1 MATVFL
7 AQDCRLERDV
17 AIKRLHADSP
27 EDVGRRFQRE
37 AKVGASLNHPNIVG
51 VYDTVTD
58 DEGVLIIMEYVA
70 GHTLRDEVSRGRMGP
85 ARTIEVLSAVA
96 SALDHA
102 HAAGVVHRDV
112 KPANVLIDDAGG
124 LVKLAD
130 LGIATAAERTR
141 ITHSGAVLGT
151 ASYMAPERLDGGAG
165 GPAVD
170 VYALAA
176 MAFEMLSGRKAITG
190 KTPLEIARR
199 VATQPPPDLRDT
211 VPGAPDA
218 AAEAIRRGLAK
229 NPDERPASAGELVRQ
244 LEHAY
249 AEQERAAAAPAPVPT
264 AATKPLREDRAEREP
279 ISPAPAEIREPT
291 TAPRMHRTSR
301 RPAWLLPAALIAL
314 LGLAAVAIVLATS
327 GGGDEPSTAADSGS
341 AAEERSGDS
350 SSDSNAGSG
359 SGSSNAGPSDEEE
372 TPEADSSA
380 PAAPAAPAPTPESGG
395 GTPATPDGV
404 VEAFYTA
411 AANDQYEEAWALG
424 TDNLHAQL
432 ESYDSFAASQST
444 LESIE
449 FPTLEVTE
457 ESGDSATVTFRSVA
471 RHTDRTDRRC
481 GTISVVRGSQGWL
494 VDQLHIGNC

>member
-1 MATVFL
+1 
-7 AQDCRLERDV
+7 
-17 AIKRLHADSP
+17 
-27 EDVGRRFQRE
+27 
-37 AKVGASLNHPNIVG
+37 
-51 VYDTVTD
+51 
-58 DEGVLIIMEYVA
+58 
-70 GHTLRDEVSRGRMGP
+70 
-85 ARTIEVLSAVA
+85 
-96 SALDHA
+96 
-102 HAAGVVHRDV
+102 
-112 KPANVLIDDAGG
+112 
-124 LVKLAD
+124 
-130 LGIATAAERTR
+130 
-141 ITHSGAVLGT
+141 
-151 ASYMAPERLDGGAG
+151 
-165 GPAVD
+165 
-170 VYALAA
+170 

-229 NPDERPASAGELVRQ
+229 NPDERPPSAGELVRQ
-244 LEHAY
+244 LEQAY

-301 RPAWLLPAALIAL
+301 RPAWLLPAALIGL

-341 AAEERSGDS
+341 AAEERSGNS
-350 SSDSNAGSG
+350 GSG
-359 SGSSNAGPSDEEE
+359 PDSGSSNSGASDEEQ

-411 AANDQYEEAWALG
+411 AADDQYEEAWALG

-432 ESYDSFAASQST
+432 QSYDSFAASQST

-481 GTISVVRGSQGWL
+481 GTIDVVRGSQGWL